1 MQKVQAQGR
10 GTKNINRSKEMKDK
24 KNQAIRKFR
33 NMALPP
39 TVNQPVNGDLKNKIA
54 SEDIYQDSIWDT
66 L

>member
-24 KNQAIRKFR
+24 KNQAIRKFL